1 MVYLNRSA
9 KWRPGMTDS
18 ADSKKMVGGYGSD
31 DKVEMETGEEI
42 VDNTNE
48 AGDSQIPGVL
58 VDVPATSSNRD
69 QGEPSG
75 PAGSMEL
82 GSDATDYTSGGGTS
96 GFGKGS

>member
-1 MVYLNRSA
+1 
-9 KWRPGMTDS
+9 
-18 ADSKKMVGGYGSD
+18 MVGGYGSD

-58 VDVPATSSNRD
+58 VDAPATSSNRD

-75 PAGSMEL
+75 LAGSMEL
-82 GSDATDYTSGGGTS
+82 DSDATDVDNLSGGATDYTSGGGTS